1 MDMTSR
7 CYVAMYTAA
16 AAAAASGAAVFL
28 AALALLGQPSVPA
41 LHAEISIMLLSTIT
55 HSGTES

>member
-1 MDMTSR
+1 
-7 CYVAMYTAA
+7 MYTEAA
-16 AAAAASGAAVFL
+16 AAAAAAGAAVFL

-41 LHAEISIMLLSTIT
+41 LLAEISIMLLSIIA